1 MSNYRDDLIDVITAQ
16 ATITSKMTI
25 IVNERVATAD
35 RLGGK
40 NNDTPSDTLTIMDG
54 IGDGVGVVMGDM
66 VLIISGIAQDK
77 KIRRE
82 LVKESLSIN
91 DDAHRIYRDGLSDG
105 INIQDITKQTLFA
118 KAVFDEMV
126 GVQDDSVHTI
136 RSHLADSMSISSN
149 MGNNRQ
155 ISDHLADG
163 VIATDYLAFA
173 LRERLTDV
181 LRSHD
186 VAIGKQLG
194 NNPLTAT
201 ITARDDISEVLMGVM
216 GDTAKVGDGIWDR
229 LTARDNL
236 HERAMIAVID
246 ELICDD
252 DGMAWTMNTVN
263 HAMSQYLPYKVQ
275 RLVVIDNILYG
286 ECKDGIYRL
295 DGDDET
301 ITATLITDK
310 LDYGENLIKP
320 SYAYTEYRTDGN
332 MSLTV
337 HTTQKGIKQSYTYTL
352 PKEQADE
359 MTGGRFVFGR
369 GLYGR
374 HFAYTLTIT
383 AKQALLHDLNIHFEP
398 TKRRL

>member
-229 LTARDNL
+229 LT
-236 HERAMIAVID
+236 
-246 ELICDD
+246 
-252 DGMAWTMNTVN
+252 
-263 HAMSQYLPYKVQ
+263 
-275 RLVVIDNILYG
+275 
-286 ECKDGIYRL
+286 
-295 DGDDET
+295 
-301 ITATLITDK
+301 
-310 LDYGENLIKP
+310 
-320 SYAYTEYRTDGN
+320 
-332 MSLTV
+332 
-337 HTTQKGIKQSYTYTL
+337 
-352 PKEQADE
+352 
-359 MTGGRFVFGR
+359 
-369 GLYGR
+369 
-374 HFAYTLTIT
+374 
-383 AKQALLHDLNIHFEP
+383 
-398 TKRRL
+398 